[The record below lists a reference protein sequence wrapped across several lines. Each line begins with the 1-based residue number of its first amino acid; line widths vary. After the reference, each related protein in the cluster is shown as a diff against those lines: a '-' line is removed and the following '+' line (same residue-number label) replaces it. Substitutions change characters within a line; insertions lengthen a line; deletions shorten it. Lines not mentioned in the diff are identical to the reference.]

1 MFEFFESGNKEGG
14 GKPEMGTDKSGIDYN
29 VSKIKL
35 SETEMEKKID
45 DFLKRPE
52 NQNVKITRETA
63 KMAVESELER
73 ASKKIGKMYSE
84 NDDQKLAA

>member
-1 MFEFFESGNKEGG
+1 
-14 GKPEMGTDKSGIDYN
+14 MGTDKSGIDYN